1 MNNKEFL
8 VYYCFLDSKGQI
20 ESDENGEFIY
30 CGEVNALT
38 RTQAIKCLK
47 ENEKFV
53 SKVEIL
59 DVMEVL

>member
-8 VYYCFLDSKGQI
+8 VYYCFLNSKGQI
-20 ESDENGEFIY
+20 ESDENGEFIF
-30 CGEVNALT
+30 CGKVNAST
-38 RTQAIKCLK
+38 RIQAVKQLK

-59 DVMEVL
+59 DIMEVL